1 LPVYVRPGAIL
12 PVAPVTQNTGEQPK
26 GPLTLRVYAGADCHG
41 ALYADD
47 GHTFAYRQGD
57 YLRMQFTCEVGPRD
71 LSLHIGEHEGSY
83 HAWWSQVR
91 VEVYGVASKA
101 MTVKTKEG
109 SVPAKRQGEAV
120 EFTVADDGHGME
132 INVN

>member
-1 LPVYVRPGAIL
+1 MIQRHAPACVPIAPPTHPLEREPQRNHSLPGY
-12 PVAPVTQNTGEQPK
+12 
-26 GPLTLRVYAGADCHG
+26 ADCHG

-132 INVN
+132 LSVN